1 MKRYPFGKFILD
13 IPDDHRIIEIHHGAA
28 LYDRAF
34 GLMLEEIQ
42 RANPTGTI
50 FDIGGNIGDTAAFI
64 ATYVSNPIVSVEGSP
79 VYAEYFKSNLRHF
92 GRQVSLVDK
101 FVRTEALSKT
111 SLAYGGKEG
120 SGALKVSTSEALDD
134 AKFVSVDELVKSARS
149 NIALVKSDTDGFDG
163 YIVSDFM
170 AKTKVPLFFECDTLS
185 VPSGMPNPWPALF
198 SRLQSDRYSIVV
210 FDNYG
215 LPMFV
220 EDEHPEK
227 VLKDLSGYVHLQ
239 RSVHPVRIH
248 YFDVWAFP
256 PNSKDAFNRAA
267 GRLRSDLLKPFGF

>member
-13 IPDDHRIIEIHHGAA
+13 IPDDHKIIEIHHGAA

-79 VYAEYFKSNLRHF
+79 VYTEYFKSNQRHF
-92 GRQVSLVDK
+92 GRQVSLIDK
-101 FVRTEALSKT
+101 FVRTEALSKM
-111 SLAYGGKEG
+111 SLTYGGKEG
-120 SGALKVSTSEALDD
+120 SGALKVSTSDKLDD
-134 AKFVSVDELVKSARS
+134 EKFVTVDELIRSVKS

-163 YIVSDFM
+163 YIINDFL
-170 AKTKVPLFFECDTLS
+170 AKAKVPLFFECDTLAI
-185 VPSGMPNPWPALF
+185 PPGLPNPWPELF
-198 SRLQSDRYSIVV
+198 SKLQAGKYSIIV
-210 FDNYG
+210 FDNFG

-220 EDEHPEK
+220 EGENPERI
-227 VLKDLSGYVHLQ
+227 LKDLAGYVHLQ

-248 YFDVWAFP
+248 YFDIWAFP
-256 PNSKDAFNRAA
+256 PSSKDAFNRAA
-267 GRLRSDLLKPFGF
+267 ARLRSDLLKPFGF